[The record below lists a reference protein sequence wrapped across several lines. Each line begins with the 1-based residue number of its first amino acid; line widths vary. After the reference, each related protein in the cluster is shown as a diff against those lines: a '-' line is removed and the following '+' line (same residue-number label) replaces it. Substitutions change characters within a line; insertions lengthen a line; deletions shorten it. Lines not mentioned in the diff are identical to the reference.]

1 MAFGLRGLQLRTTL
15 RVDDAGAQP
24 NDRTNATTA
33 LRSFTIP
40 SHYRSE
46 LIGRLKAFRKAQDP
60 KKKDLSPTLLDLG
73 AVRFVFSRH
82 FGFCYGVENAIEIS
96 YRALEE
102 NPGKRIFLLSQMI
115 HNPAVNDDLTS
126 RGMRFIQDTHGQMLM
141 DWSEITADDI
151 VIIPAFGTTL
161 ETEDRLKSI
170 GIDPLKYNTTCPFV
184 EKVWNRSAQLGQKDY
199 TVVIHGKAA
208 HEETRATFSHTAAG
222 APAVI
227 VKDMAETQELG
238 RIILGELPL
247 ARFQEIFGTRCTP
260 GFDPARDLTRIGVVN
275 QTTMLAT
282 ETQAIADHL
291 KQVMVRKHGEADIKA
306 HFADTRD
313 TLCYATNDNQDAT
326 NELLKVEADLAL
338 VVGGYNSSNTS
349 HLVELLEH
357 KFPTYYI
364 KDEGEILSAATIQH
378 FNYPEH
384 KLESTSNWLPVL
396 SGVEGRRPITI
407 ILTSGASCPDTLLDK
422 VMLKVL
428 GFVEGVKDPVD
439 TVDAI
444 VSA

>member
-1 MAFGLRGLQLRTTL
+1 M
-15 RVDDAGAQP
+15 
-24 NDRTNATTA
+24 
-33 LRSFTIP
+33 RSFTIP
-40 SHYRSE
+40 SHYRSD

-73 AVRFVFSRH
+73 PVRFVFARH

-96 YRALEE
+96 YKALEE

-126 RGMRFIQDTHGQMLM
+126 RGMRFIQDTNGQPLM
-141 DWSEITADDI
+141 DWNELTADDI

-161 ETEDRLKSI
+161 ETEEKLKFI

-184 EKVWNRSAQLGQKDY
+184 EKVWNRSAQLGQKEY

-208 HEETRATFSHTAAG
+208 HEETRATFSHTAQG

-247 ARFQEIFGTRCTP
+247 ERFHELFSTRCTP
-260 GFDPARDLTRIGVVN
+260 GFDPAKDLARIGVVN

-291 KQVMVRKHGEADIKA
+291 KQVMVRKHGEEDIKA

-326 NELLKVEADLAL
+326 NELLKAEADLAL

-357 KFPTYYI
+357 TFPTYYI
-364 KDEGEILSAATIQH
+364 KDEAEILSAETIQH
-378 FNYPEH
+378 FNYPAH
-384 KLESTSNWLPVL
+384 KLESTSNWLPAK
-396 SGVEGRRPITI
+396 RPLTI

-428 GFVEGVKDPVD
+428 GFVEGVKDPVEVVE
-439 TVDAI
+439 TLTTT
-444 VSA
+444 SA

>member
-1 MAFGLRGLQLRTTL
+1 M
-15 RVDDAGAQP
+15 
-24 NDRTNATTA
+24 
-33 LRSFTIP
+33 RSFDIP
-40 SHYRSE
+40 THYRSN

-73 AVRFVFSRH
+73 GVRFVLARH

-96 YRALEE
+96 YQAIEQ

-115 HNPAVNDDLTS
+115 HNPEVNADLES
-126 RGMRFIQDTHGQMLM
+126 RGLRFIQDTHGRMLM
-141 DWSEITADDI
+141 DWDELRADDI

-161 ETEDRLKSI
+161 ETEARLKAI
-170 GIDPLKYNTTCPFV
+170 GIDPLKHNTTCPFV
-184 EKVWNRSAQLGQKDY
+184 EKVWKRSAQLGEKAY

-208 HEETRATFSHTAAG
+208 HEETRATFSHTAQG

-227 VKDMAETQELG
+227 IKDMEQARELG

-247 ARFQEIFGTRCTP
+247 ERFAELFGAKSTP
-260 GFDPARDLTRIGVVN
+260 GFDPTRDLLRIGVVN

-291 KQVMVRKHGEADIKA
+291 KQVMVRKYGDTAIGD

-326 NELLKVEADLAL
+326 HELLKAEADLAL

-349 HLVELLEH
+349 HLVELLERR
-357 KFPTYYI
+357 FPTYFI
-364 KDEGEILSAATIQH
+364 NGEKELLSADEIEH
-378 FNYPEH
+378 FNYPGH
-384 KLESTSNWLPVL
+384 RLERTTGWLPAK
-396 SGVEGRRPITI
+396 RPVTI
-407 ILTSGASCPDTLLDK
+407 ILTSGASCPDTLLDR
-422 VMLKVL
+422 VMLRVL
-428 GFVEGVKDPVD
+428 ALVDGVKDPVE
-439 TVDAI
+439 VVEAMI
-444 VSA
+444 A

>member
-1 MAFGLRGLQLRTTL
+1 MRTF
-15 RVDDAGAQP
+15 
-24 NDRTNATTA
+24 
-33 LRSFTIP
+33 SIP
-40 SHYRSE
+40 THYRSN
-46 LIGRLKAFRKAQDP
+46 LIGRLKAWRKAQDP

-73 AVRFVFSRH
+73 PVRIVFARH

-96 YRALEE
+96 YKALEE

-126 RGMRFIQDTHGQMLM
+126 RGMRFIQDTNGQPLM
-141 DWSEITADDI
+141 DWNEITADDI

-161 ETEDRLKSI
+161 ETEAKLKAI

-199 TVVIHGKAA
+199 TVVIHGKEA
-208 HEETRATFSHTAAG
+208 HEETRATFSHTAQG

-247 ARFQEIFGTRCTP
+247 ERFHELFGTRCTP
-260 GFDPARDLTRIGVVN
+260 GFDPAKDLARIGVVN

-291 KQVMVRKHGEADIKA
+291 KQVMIAKHGDADLKN

-326 NELLKVEADLAL
+326 NELLKADADLAL

-364 KDEGEILSAATIQH
+364 KDEGEILSAELIQH

-384 KLESTSNWLPVL
+384 KLESTAGWLPAK
-396 SGVEGRRPITI
+396 RPLTI
-407 ILTSGASCPDTLLDK
+407 ILTSGASCPDTLLDR

-428 GFVEGVKDPVD
+428 SMVDNVKDPAGV
-439 TVDAI
+439 VAEM
-444 VSA
+444 AG

>member
-1 MAFGLRGLQLRTTL
+1 
-15 RVDDAGAQP
+15 V
-24 NDRTNATTA
+24 
-33 LRSFTIP
+33 RSFTIP
-40 SHYRSE
+40 SHYRSD

-60 KKKDLSPTLLDLG
+60 KKKDMSPTLLDLG
-73 AVRFVFSRH
+73 AVRFVFARH

-96 YRALEE
+96 YKALEE

-115 HNPAVNDDLTS
+115 HNPEVNADLES
-126 RGMRFIQDTHGQMLM
+126 HGLRFIQDTHGTMLM
-141 DWSEITADDI
+141 DWAELTADDI

-161 ETEDRLKSI
+161 ETEARLKAI
-170 GIDPLKYNTTCPFV
+170 GIDPLKHNTTCPFV

-208 HEETRATFSHTAAG
+208 HEETRATFSHTAKD

-227 VKDMAETQELG
+227 VKDMAETQLLG
-238 RIILGELPL
+238 RIIAGEEPID
-247 ARFQEIFGTRCTP
+247 RFAEVFGTRCTP
-260 GFDPARDLTRIGVVN
+260 DFDPAKHLQRIGVVN

-291 KQVMVRKHGEADIKA
+291 KQVMLRKYGEAELKD

-326 NELLKVEADLAL
+326 TELLKAEADLAL

-349 HLVELLEH
+349 HLVELLEQ
-357 KFPTYYI
+357 KFPTYFI
-364 KDEGEILSAATIQH
+364 NGDKELLSAEEIEH
-378 FNYPEH
+378 FNYPAH
-384 KLESTSNWLPVL
+384 KLERTMGWLPVL

-407 ILTSGASCPDTLLDK
+407 ILTSGASCPDTLLDR

-428 GFVEGVKDPVD
+428 GMVEGVKDPEEVVD
-439 TVDAI
+439 ELI
-444 VSA
+444 G